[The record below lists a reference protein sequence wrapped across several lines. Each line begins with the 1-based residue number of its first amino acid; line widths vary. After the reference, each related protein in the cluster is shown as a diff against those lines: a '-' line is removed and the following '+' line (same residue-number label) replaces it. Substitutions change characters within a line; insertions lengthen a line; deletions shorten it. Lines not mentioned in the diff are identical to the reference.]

1 VCFVESWGAFDQS
14 RTLAPQSALDVKDSA
29 LI

>member
-1 VCFVESWGAFDQS
+1 VFRRKWGAFDQS